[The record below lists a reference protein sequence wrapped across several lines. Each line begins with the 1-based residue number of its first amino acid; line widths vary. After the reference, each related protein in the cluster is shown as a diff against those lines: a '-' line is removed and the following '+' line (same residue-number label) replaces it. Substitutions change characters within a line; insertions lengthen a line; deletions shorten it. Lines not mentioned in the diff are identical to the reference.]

1 MALAC
6 RWRSRP
12 QHQKRT
18 WPPSL
23 WAFLE
28 PISGHNSP
36 MSILSDIFW
45 QQEGPIEERI
55 GNLIGKVFVLV
66 LTAFFIWAYWPTVAA
81 QLGLLR

>member
-1 MALAC
+1 
-6 RWRSRP
+6 
-12 QHQKRT
+12 
-18 WPPSL
+18 
-23 WAFLE
+23 
-28 PISGHNSP
+28 

-45 QQEGPIEERI
+45 QQDGPIEERI